1 MIFRALFLGTTQLL
15 SCDSLNVEVILCF
28 PQQFAVV
35 VTTSLSFTKVE
46 AWLSAW
52 CVRIVP
58 GSISFSA
65 FLFCLCPNF
74 LTSLIVTLLLFLL
87 GPCFNVVPWDFNSR
101 DDCDDREVSGNLER
115 RFLLL
120 PFHERWNAMSCRHIW
135 RSIGLLG
142 CEGKIQPKAF
152 IGLYV
157 RKEDR
162 EIGTAWEGLVRI
174 MSVNSKPQ
182 IPLQLCDN

>member
-1 MIFRALFLGTTQLL
+1 MIFRALFLRTTQLL

-87 GPCFNVVPWDFNSR
+87 GPCFNVVPRDFNSR
-101 DDCDDREVSGNLER
+101 DDCDDRSVEILKED
-115 RFLLL
+115 FCC
-120 PFHERWNAMSCRHIW
+120 FHFMRDGMRCHAGAYGEALVCLVVKGKS
-135 RSIGLLG
+135 SPKPLLG
-142 CEGKIQPKAF
+142 F
-152 IGLYV
+152 
-157 RKEDR
+157 
-162 EIGTAWEGLVRI
+162 
-174 MSVNSKPQ
+174 M
-182 IPLQLCDN
+182 